1 MKRKHPLNNV
11 VWDIDGYASIEI
23 VMTALNNKMRRQS
36 FEVSYHLST
45 TVPFAQMKGREC
57 FRILL
62 TRVHE
67 HFYVESVNMGIGVGG
82 LSPSLT
88 DSL

>member
-11 VWDIDGYASIEI
+11 VWDIDGYASIVV
-23 VMTALNNKMRRQS
+23 VMTALNNKMRSQS
-36 FEVSYHLST
+36 FEVSQHLST
-45 TVPFAQMKGREC
+45 TVPFAQM
-57 FRILL
+57 
-62 TRVHE
+62 RVHE